1 MKVFSVLV
9 FVMTTMAMAMAT
21 SAVEMNRNELNSNV
35 QYYDKTVRELKKSES
50 SSKKSK
56 SSKSKG
62 NRKKSSESEEE
73 EEEEDPD
80 NIMNVTRS
88 SSSKKS
94 KKSKKRHRRQAEL
107 DIRHQLSTD
116 LHNSTCPEANPC
128 SCVWAGIG
136 GEGAYDDDDGRSIDE
151 DFYRR
156 VNEQRLCHYYNELPL
171 IKPSCDGEEEI
182 VPRIY
187 HSVNGAGDFS
197 NGTSTPRPH
206 HHQFAT
212 SLSNPSYERN
222 HHTDESAYEY
232 IKKMCWQEVADAYKC
247 MTAPAYRG
255 DIFRFCALW
264 AEGGVYLDEDIV
276 PIVPLEELYSPCS
289 AATIGHDFPLGGVPA
304 KQVSWKSCAVNLSLL
319 QKHH

>member
-1 MKVFSVLV
+1 MKVLSILV
-9 FVMTTMAMAMAT
+9 FVVMTMAMAMAT
-21 SAVEMNRNELNSNV
+21 AAVEIDSSELNSNV
-35 QYYDKTVRELKKSES
+35 PYYDKTIRELKKSES
-50 SSKKSK
+50 RSKKSK
-56 SSKSKG
+56 SSKNKG
-62 NRKKSSESEEE
+62 NRKKSSE
-73 EEEEDPD
+73 EEEDED
-80 NIMNVTRS
+80 ENIMNVTATATRDRS

-94 KKSKKRHRRQAEL
+94 KKSRRRHRRQAQL
-107 DIRHQLSTD
+107 DIRYQLSMD
-116 LHNSTCPEANPC
+116 FQNSTCPETNPC
-128 SCVWAGIG
+128 SCVWAGFG
-136 GEGAYDDDDGRSIDE
+136 GVEGDYDDDDGSSDE

-156 VNEQRLCHYYNELPL
+156 VNEQRLCHHYNELPL
-171 IKPSCDGEEEI
+171 IKPTCDGKEEI

-197 NGTSTPRPH
+197 NGTSTTRPH

-232 IKKMCWQEVADAYKC
+232 IKNMCWQEVADAYKC

-276 PIVPLEELYSPCS
+276 PIVPLEDLYSPCS
-289 AATIGHDFPLGGVPA
+289 VATVGHDFPLGGVAA
-304 KQVSWKSCAVNLSLL
+304 KQVC
-319 QKHH
+319 